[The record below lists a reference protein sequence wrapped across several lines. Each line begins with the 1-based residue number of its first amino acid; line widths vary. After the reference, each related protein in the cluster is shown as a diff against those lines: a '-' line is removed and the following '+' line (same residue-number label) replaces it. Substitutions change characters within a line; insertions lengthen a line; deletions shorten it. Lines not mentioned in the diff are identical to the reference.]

1 VPSVAVGERPADLA
15 AILADEA
22 AFRLW
27 YERQAPRVYA
37 YLHGRCGGD
46 PALAEE
52 LTQQTFLQAI
62 RGHHA
67 FDGRS
72 DPTTWLIAIAR
83 NRLVDHFRKLEREE
97 RRHLRLVVREIETSG
112 AEREWAAHDLREE
125 VIAALRQLSAAQ
137 RAALI
142 LHHVDGLPVR
152 DVAKALGRS
161 ASAVE
166 SLLARGRERFR
177 TSFRGDVDD

>member
-15 AILADEA
+15 AVFADEA

-46 PALAEE
+46 PGLAEE

-62 RGHHA
+62 RGHRS

-83 NRLVDHFRKLEREE
+83 HRLIDHFRRLERDE
-97 RRHLRLVVREIETSG
+97 RRHLRLVVREMESG
-112 AEREWAAHDLREE
+112 LAEREWSNHDVRSE
-125 VIAALRQLSAAQ
+125 VVAALRQLPAAQ

-152 DVAKALGRS
+152 DVATALGRS

-177 TSFRGDVDD
+177 SVFGGELDG